1 MLCQHRVKRVWSV
14 TSWHGEYTEGLFRM
28 AEDTYSFGR
37 EQEEKI
43 ARSLRGKGAKVT
55 LSPASRGAADLTA
68 EFPTGTKWKIQS
80 KASKKGTP
88 ASPSPKDLGRL
99 KQSSTKSN
107 ATPVVA
113 KVTAESIEY
122 ISARSG
128 RSLKPPT
135 KKKS

>member
-1 MLCQHRVKRVWSV
+1 MWAV
-14 TSWHGEYTEGLFRM
+14 TSWHGEYTEEVSRM
-28 AEDTYSFGR
+28 AKDPYSFGR
-37 EQEEKI
+37 EQEKKI

-55 LSPASRGAADLTA
+55 LSPGSRGAADLTA
-68 EFPTGTKWKIQS
+68 KFPTGTKWKIQS

-88 ASPSPKDLGRL
+88 TFPSPKDLGRL
-99 KQSSTKSN
+99 KQSATKSN

-113 KVTAESIEY
+113 KVIPEGIEY

>member
-1 MLCQHRVKRVWSV
+1 MWSV
-14 TSWHGEYTEGLFRM
+14 TSWHGEDTEGVFRM
-28 AEDTYSFGR
+28 AKDPYSYGR

-43 ARSLRGKGAKVT
+43 ARSLRGEGAKVT
-55 LSPASRGAADLTA
+55 LSPGSRGAADLTA

-88 ASPSPKDLGRL
+88 ASPSTKDLGRL
-99 KQSSTKSN
+99 KQSSTKSK
-107 ATPVVA
+107 ATAVVA
-113 KVTAESIEY
+113 KVTPEGIEY

-135 KKKS
+135 KKKN